1 MRVLTSA
8 SQQFEASHT
17 ELIVL
22 LPLTYGL
29 NQIRDHLQSSIQ
41 INLFIRLYKAF
52 FVFVAF
58 RLHSASPN
66 HIEIHTSP
74 YGTAETVRFCAI
86 PIFAIH
92 PEVVSGMLV

>member
-41 INLFIRLYKAF
+41 INLFIGPYKTLLI
-52 FVFVAF
+52 FVAIW
-58 RLHSASPN
+58 LHSASLN
-66 HIEIHTSP
+66 HIEIHTNP
-74 YGTAETVRFCAI
+74 YDTVETVLFCAI
-86 PIFAIH
+86 PIFSIH
-92 PEVVSGMLV
+92 QKRQSE